1 MSTVD
6 VPGAMSPA
14 HKNLIRAWWKKAT
27 VGNFKADSM
36 TDSSSDGYG
45 DKRVFGAPLSESLK
59 YAHSS
64 ISYLDAKTGKPCY
77 GVIPTV
83 IAKCGSY
90 LKEEGLMVEGI
101 FRLSGSAKRISK
113 LQAVFDE
120 TSDFGASFNWGVDY
134 TVHDAANVMR
144 RFLNHLPEPVITLEY
159 YRPFKDALHDEYPS
173 VEAKIDAFQN
183 LIECLPI
190 FNQYLLMYIMDML
203 GLFAMTSDVTRMDI
217 SSLAA
222 VFAPGVLSHPDDEM
236 NPAGYRESQRVL
248 EFLIE
253 HQHEFSAPRS
263 CIPPNQSLVPRDS
276 VILPNPPSSPRRKLS
291 TTTTSPF
298 EGAGPDYYPSFS
310 STSIPSSTLKR
321 SNTLSSAKGRLI
333 MNFAAAS
340 SSTSVLPAEKPP
352 SGLKRSKTA
361 PSKRQ
366 KAREQQE
373 NTKPSSEKKYLGRWK
388 SIRRVTEKD
397 QAIASH

>member
-1 MSTVD
+1 
-6 VPGAMSPA
+6 
-14 HKNLIRAWWKKAT
+14 
-27 VGNFKADSM
+27 
-36 TDSSSDGYG
+36 
-45 DKRVFGAPLSESLK
+45 
-59 YAHSS
+59 
-64 ISYLDAKTGKPCY
+64 
-77 GVIPTV
+77 
-83 IAKCGSY
+83 
-90 LKEEGLMVEGI
+90 
-101 FRLSGSAKRISK
+101 
-113 LQAVFDE
+113 
-120 TSDFGASFNWGVDY
+120 
-134 TVHDAANVMR
+134 
-144 RFLNHLPEPVITLEY
+144 
-159 YRPFKDALHDEYPS
+159 
-173 VEAKIDAFQN
+173 
-183 LIECLPI
+183 
-190 FNQYLLMYIMDML
+190 
-203 GLFAMTSDVTRMDI
+203 
-217 SSLAA
+217 
-222 VFAPGVLSHPDDEM
+222 M

-276 VILPNPPSSPRRKLS
+276 VILPNPRKKKKNFPRGQFVSRCMLTSFLWSLAASSPRRKLS

-373 NTKPSSEKKYLGRWK
+373 NTKPSSRFYIYIVLTE
-388 SIRRVTEKD
+388 RVK
-397 QAIASH
+397 